1 MKCSADKTNSVI
13 FDIEKTGQIRF
24 ASPVATLKCRV
35 TGPRAKLNMI
45 LKSLFFHAL
54 NALF

>member
-1 MKCSADKTNSVI
+1 MKYLADKTNSVI
-13 FDIEKTGQIRF
+13 FDIEKNGQIRF
-24 ASPVATLKCRV
+24 ANPVETLKCRV